1 MPNHH
6 FHPDLR
12 RIAAVTPRRSV
23 GPRTLRLVRGLN
35 RLRQPRNTTDVEV
48 VSFAS
53 GAGIRLFRPS
63 MRPVPG
69 AALVWM
75 HGGGYVLGR
84 AQQDDNLC
92 RRFSQTLGIP
102 VVSVD
107 YRLAPEHPYPAAL
120 EDCHEALAFAASLA
134 DVHPERVAIGGAS
147 AGAGLAAALAL
158 LARDRG
164 ELTPVFQ
171 LLSYPMLDDRTCAV
185 SGIARRYRIWNER
198 SNRFAWS
205 AYLGS
210 ADPDQAV
217 PARRPDLNGLPPAWI
232 GIGTNDLFYDEAV
245 AYASRLNRAGVPC
258 HLDVIQGAFHGF
270 DQVAPQA
277 GVSQDFFE
285 SRCAQ
290 LAAAFLAEPRVP

>member
-1 MPNHH
+1 MPNQH

-12 RIAAVTPRRSV
+12 RIAAFTPRRSV
-23 GPRTLRLVRGLN
+23 GRRTLRLVRGLS
-35 RLRQPRNTTDVEV
+35 RLRQPRNATDVEV
-48 VSFAS
+48 VRFTA
-53 GAGIRLFRPS
+53 GAGVRIFRPS
-63 MRPVPG
+63 TRPVPG

-75 HGGGYVLGR
+75 HGGGYVLGQ

-120 EDCHEALAFAASLA
+120 EDCYEALAFAASLA
-134 DVHPERVAIGGAS
+134 DVHPERIAIGGAS

-164 ELTPVFQ
+164 QLTPAFQ

-185 SGIARRYRIWNER
+185 SGIAQHYRLWNER
-198 SNRFAWS
+198 SNRFAWN
-205 AYLGS
+205 AYLGA

-217 PARRPDLNGLPPAWI
+217 PARRPDLSGLPPAWI
-232 GIGTNDLFYDEAV
+232 GIGTNDLFYEEAV
-245 AYASRLNRAGVPC
+245 AYAARLNDAAVPC
-258 HLDVIQGAFHGF
+258 HLDIIPGAFHSF
-270 DQVAPQA
+270 DQVAPHA
-277 GVSQDFFE
+277 RVSRDFFQ
-285 SRCAQ
+285 SQCAQ
-290 LAAAFLAEPRVP
+290 LAAALPTGPRVL

>member
-6 FHPDLR
+6 FHPDLHQ
-12 RIAAVTPRRSV
+12 IAAFAPRFSV
-23 GPRTLRLVRGLN
+23 GPRTLRFVRGLN
-35 RLRQPRNTTDVEV
+35 RLRQPRTRSDVELAG
-48 VSFAS
+48 FAS
-53 GAGIRLFRPS
+53 GAGVRIFRPS

-69 AALVWM
+69 PALVWM
-75 HGGGYVLGR
+75 HGGGYVLGQ

-107 YRLAPEHPYPAAL
+107 YRLAPEHPYPTAL
-120 EDCHEALAFAASLA
+120 EDCYEALEFAASLA
-134 DVHPERVAIGGAS
+134 DVDPELIAIGGAS

-164 ELTPVFQ
+164 QLTPAFQ

-185 SGIARRYRIWNER
+185 SGIAKHYRIWNER

-205 AYLGS
+205 AYLGD

-217 PARRPDLNGLPPAWI
+217 PARRPDLSGLPPAWI
-232 GIGTNDLFYDEAV
+232 GIGTNDLFHDEAV
-245 AYASRLNRAGVPC
+245 QYAARLNGAGVPC
-258 HLDVIQGAFHGF
+258 HLDVVQGAFHGF

-277 GVSQDFFE
+277 GVSRDFFQ
-285 SRCAQ
+285 SQCAQ
-290 LAAAFLAEPRVP
+290 LAATLLAAPRVP

>member
-1 MPNHH
+1 MPDHN

-12 RIAAVTPRRSV
+12 RVAAFTPRRSV
-23 GPRTLRLVRGLN
+23 GPRTLRLMRGLS
-35 RLRQPRNTTDVEV
+35 RLREPRNTTDVEV
-48 VSFAS
+48 VSFTS
-53 GAGIRLFRPS
+53 GAGVRLFRPS
-63 MRPVPG
+63 KRSVRG

-84 AQQDDNLC
+84 AQQDDRLC

-107 YRLAPEHPYPAAL
+107 YRLAPEHPYPTAL

-134 DVHPERVAIGGAS
+134 DVHPERIAIGGAS

-164 ELTPVFQ
+164 QFTPAFQ
-171 LLSYPMLDDRTCAV
+171 LLSYPMLDDRTRAV
-185 SGIARRYRIWNER
+185 SGVARQYRIWNEH
-198 SNRFAWS
+198 SNRFAWT

-210 ADPDQAV
+210 ADPDEAV
-217 PARRPDLNGLPPAWI
+217 PARRADLSGLPPAWI
-232 GIGTNDLFYDEAV
+232 GIGTNDLFYDEDV
-245 AYASRLNRAGVPC
+245 AYASRLNHARVPC
-258 HLDVIQGAFHGF
+258 HLDVVQGAFHGF

-277 GVSQDFFE
+277 GVSRDFFR
-285 SRCAQ
+285 SQCAQ
-290 LAAAFLAEPRVP
+290 FAAALLAEPRVP